1 MKKER
6 SEFREKLMDTDQWQE
21 MEAAEP
27 KKRAL
32 AGGDEKSGNKDQ
44 LSVQAVVSPAQ
55 NEMYADFVVKYMG
68 DFQKD
73 LGDVPGLIFQKIN
86 AIYGVVYAPLTEID
100 ALNISTYS
108 YSFIPKCY
116 THMDFGSLSASGITR
131 LQEHPYLQLK
141 GQGTAIAIVDSGID
155 YRNPLFQNEMGS
167 RILCIWDQT
176 LEGDGT
182 EVPYGR
188 VFWKNDIDRAL
199 ASENPL
205 EIVPSTDTN
214 GHGTRMAAVA
224 AGNYFPEENFSG
236 AAPEAMLIVVKVKQA
251 KKYLREFYLFPSE
264 AELFQENDIMMGVDF
279 AVRTANDRKLPLSV
293 CLGIG
298 SSQGAHI
305 GRNPLSIYVDY
316 ASQFSRISVSIAAGN
331 EGAARHHYAG
341 RLTHRENQASAELRV
356 GNKEPGFTLE
366 FWGEPPEIYNLSLQ
380 SPTGEILDI
389 SASLG
394 DVTQELS
401 FIFVETRVEVNYV
414 SIERQTGYTLA
425 YFRFIQPAAG
435 IWRIFVQGRDGQNV
449 EFHMW
454 LPVQGLISEETYFLE
469 PSPYNTVTAPGDSL
483 ESITV
488 TAYQYRDNSLYVQ
501 ASRGF
506 MPDGNVV
513 PQVATPGVQ
522 IRVPQLN
529 GLYGLASGTSLSA
542 AQTAG
547 AAALLFEWAV
557 VRGNQ
562 PYFTGSSVKN
572 YITRG
577 AKREDRLT
585 YPNRDWGFGEDVII
599 KLQLR
604 KVSKINGFHTFFQN
618 RNQAILLEI

>member
-1 MKKER
+1 
-6 SEFREKLMDTDQWQE
+6 
-21 MEAAEP
+21 ME
-27 KKRAL
+27 
-32 AGGDEKSGNKDQ
+32 NKDAGNLGMQ
-44 LSVQAVVSPAQ
+44 ESVSPAQ
-55 NEMYADFVVKYMG
+55 NEMYADFIVKYMD
-68 DFQKD
+68 DFQED
-73 LGDVPGLIFQKIN
+73 LGDVPGFSFQKIN
-86 AIYGVVYAPLTEID
+86 GIYGVVYAPLTEIGT
-100 ALNISTYS
+100 LNINTYS

-116 THMDFGSLSASGITR
+116 THMDLGGLSASGITR

-141 GQGTAIAIVDSGID
+141 GSGTAVAVVNSGID
-155 YRNPLFQNEMGS
+155 YRNPVFQNEMGS

-176 LEGDGT
+176 LEGDGK

-188 VFWKNDIDRAL
+188 VFWKKDIDQAL
-199 ASENPL
+199 ASGNPL
-205 EIVPSTDTN
+205 EIVPSVDTD
-214 GHGTRMAAVA
+214 GHGTRMAAIA

-236 AAPEAMLIVVKVKQA
+236 AAPEAILIIVKVKPA
-251 KKYLREFYLFPSE
+251 KKYLREFYLFPAE
-264 AELFQENDIMMGVDF
+264 AELFQENDIMTGMDF
-279 AVRTANDRKLPLSV
+279 AVRIANDRRMPLSL

-305 GRNPLSIYVDY
+305 GKNPLSLYVDY
-316 ASQFSRISVSIAAGN
+316 ISQYSLISVSIAAGN

-341 RLTHRENQASAELRV
+341 RLTDRENQASAELRV
-356 GNKEPGFTLE
+356 GNKEPGFTME

-394 DVTQELS
+394 EMTQELS
-401 FIFVETRVEVNYV
+401 FVFVETRVKVNYV
-414 SIERQTGYTLA
+414 SIERQTGYTLV
-425 YFRFIQPAAG
+425 YFQFIQPAPG
-435 IWRIFVQGRDGQNV
+435 IWRIFVRGRDGQNV
-449 EFHMW
+449 GFHIW

-513 PQVATPGVQ
+513 PQVAAPGVQ

-529 GLYGLASGTSLSA
+529 GLYGNASGTSLSA

-557 VRGNQ
+557 IRGNQ

-577 AKREDRLT
+577 AEREERMQ
-585 YPNRDWGFGEDVII
+585 YPNRDWGFGRMD
-599 KLQLR
+599 LY
-604 KVSKINGFHTFFQN
+604 HTFE
-618 RNQAILLEI
+618 LLA

>member
-1 MKKER
+1 M
-6 SEFREKLMDTDQWQE
+6 
-21 MEAAEP
+21 
-27 KKRAL
+27 
-32 AGGDEKSGNKDQ
+32 GNKDAGNLGMQ
-44 LSVQAVVSPAQ
+44 ESVSPAQ
-55 NEMYADFVVKYMG
+55 NEMYADFIVKYMG
-68 DFQKD
+68 NFQED
-73 LGDVPGLIFQKIN
+73 LGDVPDFSFQKIN
-86 AIYGVVYAPLTEID
+86 GIYGVVYAPLTEIGT
-100 ALNISTYS
+100 LNINTYS

-116 THMDFGSLSASGITR
+116 THMDLGSLSASGITR

-141 GQGTAIAIVDSGID
+141 GSGTAVAVVDSGID
-155 YRNPLFQNEMGS
+155 YRNPVFQNEMGS

-176 LEGDGT
+176 LEGDGK

-188 VFWKNDIDRAL
+188 VFWKKDIDQAL
-199 ASENPL
+199 ASGNPL
-205 EIVPSTDTN
+205 EIVPSVDTD
-214 GHGTRMAAVA
+214 GHGTRMAAIA

-236 AAPEAMLIVVKVKQA
+236 AAPEAMLIIVKVKPA
-251 KKYLREFYLFPSE
+251 KKYLREFYLFPAE
-264 AELFQENDIMMGVDF
+264 AEIFQENDIMTGMDF
-279 AVRTANDRKLPLSV
+279 AVRIANDRRMPLSL

-305 GRNPLSIYVDY
+305 GKNPLSLYVDY
-316 ASQFSRISVSIAAGN
+316 ISQYSLISVSIAAGN

-341 RLTHRENQASAELRV
+341 RLTDRENQASAELRV
-356 GNKEPGFTLE
+356 GNKEPGFTME

-394 DVTQELS
+394 EVTQELS
-401 FIFVETRVEVNYV
+401 FVFVETRVKVNYV
-414 SIERQTGYTLA
+414 SIERQTGYTLV
-425 YFRFIQPAAG
+425 YFQFIQPAPG
-435 IWRIFVQGRDGQNV
+435 IWRIFVRGRDGQNV
-449 EFHMW
+449 GFHIW

-513 PQVATPGVQ
+513 PQVAAPGVQ

-529 GLYGLASGTSLSA
+529 GLYGNASGTSLSA

-557 VRGNQ
+557 IRGNQ

-577 AKREDRLT
+577 AEREERMQ
-585 YPNRDWGFGEDVII
+585 YPNRDWGFGRMD
-599 KLQLR
+599 LY
-604 KVSKINGFHTFFQN
+604 HTFE
-618 RNQAILLEI
+618 LLA

>member
-1 MKKER
+1 M
-6 SEFREKLMDTDQWQE
+6 
-21 MEAAEP
+21 
-27 KKRAL
+27 
-32 AGGDEKSGNKDQ
+32 GNKDAGNLGMQ
-44 LSVQAVVSPAQ
+44 ESVSPAQ
-55 NEMYADFVVKYMG
+55 NEMYADFIVKYMD
-68 DFQKD
+68 DFKED
-73 LGDVPGLIFQKIN
+73 LGDVPGFSFQKIN
-86 AIYGVVYAPLTEID
+86 GIYGVVYAPLTEIGT
-100 ALNISTYS
+100 LNINTYS

-116 THMDFGSLSASGITR
+116 THMDLGSLSASGITR
-131 LQEHPYLQLK
+131 LQEHPYLQQK
-141 GQGTAIAIVDSGID
+141 GSGTAVAVVDSGID
-155 YRNPLFQNEMGS
+155 YRNPVFQNEMGS

-176 LEGDGT
+176 LEGDGK

-188 VFWKNDIDRAL
+188 VFWKKDIDQAL
-199 ASENPL
+199 ASGNPL
-205 EIVPSTDTN
+205 EIVPSVDTD
-214 GHGTRMAAVA
+214 GHGTRMAAIA

-236 AAPEAMLIVVKVKQA
+236 AAPEAMLIIVKVKPA
-251 KKYLREFYLFPSE
+251 KKYLREFYLFPAE
-264 AELFQENDIMMGVDF
+264 AELFQENDIMMGMDF
-279 AVRTANDRKLPLSV
+279 AVRIANDRRMPLSL

-305 GRNPLSIYVDY
+305 GKNPLSLYVDY
-316 ASQFSRISVSIAAGN
+316 ISQYSLISVSIAAGN

-341 RLTHRENQASAELRV
+341 RFTDRENQASAELRV
-356 GNKEPGFTLE
+356 GNKEPGFTME

-394 DVTQELS
+394 EMTQELS
-401 FIFVETRVEVNYV
+401 FVFVETRVKVNYV
-414 SIERQTGYTLA
+414 SIERQTGYTLV
-425 YFRFIQPAAG
+425 YFQFIQPAPG
-435 IWRIFVQGRDGQNV
+435 IWRIFVRGRDGQNV
-449 EFHMW
+449 GFHMW

-513 PQVATPGVQ
+513 PQVAAPGVQ

-529 GLYGLASGTSLSA
+529 GLYGNASGTSLSA

-557 VRGNQ
+557 IRGNR

-577 AKREDRLT
+577 AEREERMQ
-585 YPNRDWGFGEDVII
+585 YPNRDWGFGRMD
-599 KLQLR
+599 LY
-604 KVSKINGFHTFFQN
+604 HTFE
-618 RNQAILLEI
+618 LLA

>member
-1 MKKER
+1 M
-6 SEFREKLMDTDQWQE
+6 
-21 MEAAEP
+21 
-27 KKRAL
+27 
-32 AGGDEKSGNKDQ
+32 GNKDAGNLGMQ
-44 LSVQAVVSPAQ
+44 ESVSLAQ
-55 NEMYADFVVKYMG
+55 NEMYADFIVKYMG
-68 DFQKD
+68 DFQED
-73 LGDVPGLIFQKIN
+73 LGDVPGFSFQKIN
-86 AIYGVVYAPLTEID
+86 GIYGVVYAPLTEIGT
-100 ALNISTYS
+100 LNINTYS

-116 THMDFGSLSASGITR
+116 THMDLGSLSASGITR

-141 GQGTAIAIVDSGID
+141 GSGTAVAVVDSGID
-155 YRNPLFQNEMGS
+155 YRNPVFQNEMGS

-176 LEGDGT
+176 LQGDGK

-188 VFWKNDIDRAL
+188 VFWKKDIDQAL
-199 ASENPL
+199 ASGNPL
-205 EIVPSTDTN
+205 EIVPSVDTD
-214 GHGTRMAAVA
+214 GHGTRMAAIA

-236 AAPEAMLIVVKVKQA
+236 AAPEAMLIIVKVKPA
-251 KKYLREFYLFPSE
+251 KKYLREFYLFPAE
-264 AELFQENDIMMGVDF
+264 AELFQENDIMMGMDF
-279 AVRTANDRKLPLSV
+279 AVRIANDRRMPLSL

-298 SSQGAHI
+298 SNQGAHI
-305 GRNPLSIYVDY
+305 GKNPLSLYVDY
-316 ASQFSRISVSIAAGN
+316 ISQYSLISVSIAAGN

-341 RLTHRENQASAELRV
+341 RLTDRENQASVEIRV
-356 GNKEPGFTLE
+356 GNKEPGFTME

-394 DVTQELS
+394 EVTQELS
-401 FIFVETRVEVNYV
+401 FVFVETRVKVNYV
-414 SIERQTGYTLA
+414 SIERQTGYTLV
-425 YFRFIQPAAG
+425 YFQFIQPAPG
-435 IWRIFVQGRDGQNV
+435 IWRIFVRGRDGQNV
-449 EFHMW
+449 GFHMW

-488 TAYQYRDNSLYVQ
+488 TAYQYRDNTLYVQ

-513 PQVATPGVQ
+513 PQVAAPGVQ

-529 GLYGLASGTSLSA
+529 GLYGNASGTSLSA

-557 VRGNQ
+557 IRGNQ

-577 AKREDRLT
+577 AEREERMQ
-585 YPNRDWGFGEDVII
+585 YPNRDWGFGRMD
-599 KLQLR
+599 LY
-604 KVSKINGFHTFFQN
+604 HTFE
-618 RNQAILLEI
+618 LLA

>member
-1 MKKER
+1 
-6 SEFREKLMDTDQWQE
+6 MD
-21 MEAAEP
+21 
-27 KKRAL
+27 
-32 AGGDEKSGNKDQ
+32 
-44 LSVQAVVSPAQ
+44 
-55 NEMYADFVVKYMG
+55 
-68 DFQKD
+68 DFQED
-73 LGDVPGLIFQKIN
+73 LGDVPGFSFQKIN
-86 AIYGVVYAPLTEID
+86 GIYGVVYAPLTEIGRW
-100 ALNISTYS
+100 NINTYS
-108 YSFIPKCY
+108 YSSIPKCY
-116 THMDFGSLSASGITR
+116 THMDLGGLSASGITR
-131 LQEHPYLQLK
+131 LQEQPYLQLK
-141 GQGTAIAIVDSGID
+141 GSGTAVAVVDSGID
-155 YRNPLFQNEMGS
+155 YRNPVFQNEMGS

-176 LEGDGT
+176 LEGDGK

-188 VFWKNDIDRAL
+188 VFWKKDIDQAL
-199 ASENPL
+199 ASGNPL
-205 EIVPSTDTN
+205 EIVPSVDTD
-214 GHGTRMAAVA
+214 GHGTRMAAIA

-236 AAPEAMLIVVKVKQA
+236 AAPEAMLIIVKVKPA
-251 KKYLREFYLFPSE
+251 KKYLREFYLFPAE
-264 AELFQENDIMMGVDF
+264 AEIFQENDIMTGMDF
-279 AVRTANDRKLPLSV
+279 AVRIANDRRMPLSL

-305 GRNPLSIYVDY
+305 GKNPLSLYVDY
-316 ASQFSRISVSIAAGN
+316 ISQYSLISVSIAAGN

-341 RLTHRENQASAELRV
+341 RLTDRENQASAELRV
-356 GNKEPGFTLE
+356 GNKEPGFTME

-394 DVTQELS
+394 EVTQELS
-401 FIFVETRVEVNYV
+401 FVFVETRVKVNYV
-414 SIERQTGYTLA
+414 SIERQTGYTLV
-425 YFRFIQPAAG
+425 YFQFIQPAPG
-435 IWRIFVQGRDGQNV
+435 IWRIFVRGRDGQNV
-449 EFHMW
+449 GFHIW

-513 PQVATPGVQ
+513 PQVAAPGVQ

-529 GLYGLASGTSLSA
+529 GLYGNASGTSLSA

-557 VRGNQ
+557 IRGNQ

-577 AKREDRLT
+577 AEREERMQ
-585 YPNRDWGFGEDVII
+585 YPNRDWGFGRMD
-599 KLQLR
+599 LY
-604 KVSKINGFHTFFQN
+604 HTFE
-618 RNQAILLEI
+618 LLA

>member
-1 MKKER
+1 
-6 SEFREKLMDTDQWQE
+6 
-21 MEAAEP
+21 ME
-27 KKRAL
+27 
-32 AGGDEKSGNKDQ
+32 NKDAGNLGMQ
-44 LSVQAVVSPAQ
+44 ESVSPAQ
-55 NEMYADFVVKYMG
+55 NEMYADFIVKYMG
-68 DFQKD
+68 DFQED
-73 LGDVPGLIFQKIN
+73 LGDVPGFSFQKIN
-86 AIYGVVYAPLTEID
+86 GIYGVVYAPLTEIGT
-100 ALNISTYS
+100 LNINTYS

-116 THMDFGSLSASGITR
+116 THMDLGSLSASGITR

-141 GQGTAIAIVDSGID
+141 GSGTAVAVVDSGID
-155 YRNPLFQNEMGS
+155 YRNPVFQNEMGS

-176 LEGDGT
+176 LQGDGK

-188 VFWKNDIDRAL
+188 VFWKKDIDQAL
-199 ASENPL
+199 ASGNPL
-205 EIVPSTDTN
+205 EIVPSVDTD
-214 GHGTRMAAVA
+214 GHGTRMAAIA

-236 AAPEAMLIVVKVKQA
+236 AAPEAMLIIVKVKPA
-251 KKYLREFYLFPSE
+251 KKYLREFYLFPAE
-264 AELFQENDIMMGVDF
+264 AELFQENDIMTGMDF
-279 AVRTANDRKLPLSV
+279 AVRIANDRRMPLSL

-305 GRNPLSIYVDY
+305 GKNPLSLYVDY
-316 ASQFSRISVSIAAGN
+316 ISQYSLISVSIAAGN

-341 RLTHRENQASAELRV
+341 RLTDRENQASAELRV
-356 GNKEPGFTLE
+356 GNKEPGFTME

-394 DVTQELS
+394 EVTQELS
-401 FIFVETRVEVNYV
+401 FVFVETRVKVNYV
-414 SIERQTGYTLA
+414 SIERQTGYTLV
-425 YFRFIQPAAG
+425 YFQFIQPAPG
-435 IWRIFVQGRDGQNV
+435 IWRIFVRGRDGQNV
-449 EFHMW
+449 GFHIW

-513 PQVATPGVQ
+513 PQVAAPGVQ

-529 GLYGLASGTSLSA
+529 GLYGNASGTSLSA

-557 VRGNQ
+557 IRGNQ

-577 AKREDRLT
+577 AEREERMQ
-585 YPNRDWGFGEDVII
+585 YPNRDWGFGRMD
-599 KLQLR
+599 LY
-604 KVSKINGFHTFFQN
+604 HTFE
-618 RNQAILLEI
+618 LLA

>member
-1 MKKER
+1 M
-6 SEFREKLMDTDQWQE
+6 
-21 MEAAEP
+21 
-27 KKRAL
+27 
-32 AGGDEKSGNKDQ
+32 GNKDAGNLGMQ
-44 LSVQAVVSPAQ
+44 ESVSPAQ
-55 NEMYADFVVKYMG
+55 NEMYADFIVKYMD
-68 DFQKD
+68 DFQED
-73 LGDVPGLIFQKIN
+73 LGDVPGFSFQKIN
-86 AIYGVVYAPLTEID
+86 GIYGVVYAPLTEIGT
-100 ALNISTYS
+100 LNINTYS

-116 THMDFGSLSASGITR
+116 THMDLGSLSASGITR
-131 LQEHPYLQLK
+131 LQEQPYLQLK
-141 GQGTAIAIVDSGID
+141 GSGTAVAVVDSGID
-155 YRNPLFQNEMGS
+155 YRNPVFQNEMGS

-176 LEGDGT
+176 LEGDGK

-188 VFWKNDIDRAL
+188 VFWKKDIDQAL
-199 ASENPL
+199 ASGNPL
-205 EIVPSTDTN
+205 EIVPSVDTD
-214 GHGTRMAAVA
+214 GHGTRMAAIA

-236 AAPEAMLIVVKVKQA
+236 AAPEAMLIIVKVKPA
-251 KKYLREFYLFPSE
+251 KKYLREFYLFPAE
-264 AELFQENDIMMGVDF
+264 AEIFQENDIMTGMDF
-279 AVRTANDRKLPLSV
+279 AVRIANDRRMPLSL

-305 GRNPLSIYVDY
+305 GKNPLSLYVDY
-316 ASQFSRISVSIAAGN
+316 ISQYSLISVSIAAGN

-341 RLTHRENQASAELRV
+341 RLTDRENQASAELRV
-356 GNKEPGFTLE
+356 GNKEPGFTME

-394 DVTQELS
+394 EVTQELS
-401 FIFVETRVEVNYV
+401 FVFVETRVKVNYV
-414 SIERQTGYTLA
+414 SIERQTGYTLV
-425 YFRFIQPAAG
+425 YFQFIQPVPG
-435 IWRIFVQGRDGQNV
+435 IWRIFVRGRDGQNV
-449 EFHMW
+449 GFHMW

-513 PQVATPGVQ
+513 PQVAAPGVQ

-529 GLYGLASGTSLSA
+529 GLYGNASGTSLSA

-557 VRGNQ
+557 IRGNQ

-577 AKREDRLT
+577 AEREERMQ
-585 YPNRDWGFGEDVII
+585 YPNRDWGFGRMD
-599 KLQLR
+599 LY
-604 KVSKINGFHTFFQN
+604 HTFE
-618 RNQAILLEI
+618 LLA

>member
-1 MKKER
+1 
-6 SEFREKLMDTDQWQE
+6 
-21 MEAAEP
+21 ME
-27 KKRAL
+27 
-32 AGGDEKSGNKDQ
+32 NKDAGNWGMQ
-44 LSVQAVVSPAQ
+44 ESVSPAQ
-55 NEMYADFVVKYMG
+55 DEMYADFIVKYMD
-68 DFQKD
+68 DFQED
-73 LGDVPGLIFQKIN
+73 LGDVPGFSFQKIN
-86 AIYGVVYAPLTEID
+86 GIYGVVYAPLTEIGRW
-100 ALNISTYS
+100 NINTYS

-116 THMDFGSLSASGITR
+116 THMDLGSLSASGITR
-131 LQEHPYLQLK
+131 LQEQPYLQLK
-141 GQGTAIAIVDSGID
+141 GSGTAVAVVDSGID
-155 YRNPLFQNEMGS
+155 YRNPVFQNEMGS

-176 LEGDGT
+176 LEGDGK

-188 VFWKNDIDRAL
+188 VFWKKDIDQAL

-205 EIVPSTDTN
+205 EIVPSVDTD
-214 GHGTRMAAVA
+214 GHGTRMAAIA

-236 AAPEAMLIVVKVKQA
+236 AAPEAMLIIVKVKPA
-251 KKYLREFYLFPSE
+251 KKYLREFYLFPAE
-264 AELFQENDIMMGVDF
+264 AELFQENDIMMGMDV
-279 AVRTANDRKLPLSV
+279 AVRIANDRRMPLSL

-305 GRNPLSIYVDY
+305 GKNPLSLYVDY
-316 ASQFSRISVSIAAGN
+316 ISQYSLISVSVAAGN

-341 RLTHRENQASAELRV
+341 RLTERENQASAELRV
-356 GNKEPGFTLE
+356 GNKEPGFTME

-394 DVTQELS
+394 EVTQELS
-401 FIFVETRVEVNYV
+401 FVFVETRVKVNYV
-414 SIERQTGYTLA
+414 SIERQTGYTLV
-425 YFRFIQPAAG
+425 YFQFIQPAPG
-435 IWRIFVQGRDGQNV
+435 IWRIFIRGRDGQNV
-449 EFHMW
+449 GFHMW

-513 PQVATPGVQ
+513 PQVAAPGVQ

-529 GLYGLASGTSLSA
+529 GLYGNASGTSLSA

-557 VRGNQ
+557 IRGNQ

-577 AKREDRLT
+577 AEREERMQ
-585 YPNRDWGFGEDVII
+585 YPNRDWGFGRMD
-599 KLQLR
+599 LY
-604 KVSKINGFHTFFQN
+604 HTFE
-618 RNQAILLEI
+618 LLA

>member
-1 MKKER
+1 
-6 SEFREKLMDTDQWQE
+6 
-21 MEAAEP
+21 ME
-27 KKRAL
+27 
-32 AGGDEKSGNKDQ
+32 NKDAGNLDMQ
-44 LSVQAVVSPAQ
+44 EPVSPAQ
-55 NEMYADFVVKYMG
+55 NEMYADFIVKYMG
-68 DFQKD
+68 NFQED
-73 LGDVPGLIFQKIN
+73 LGDVPGFSFQKIN
-86 AIYGVVYAPLTEID
+86 GIYGVVYAPLTEIGT
-100 ALNISTYS
+100 LNINTYS

-116 THMDFGSLSASGITR
+116 THMDLGSLSASGITR

-141 GQGTAIAIVDSGID
+141 GSGTAVAVVDSGID
-155 YRNPLFQNEMGS
+155 YRNPVFQNEMGS

-176 LEGDGT
+176 LEGDGK

-188 VFWKNDIDRAL
+188 VFWKKDIDQAL
-199 ASENPL
+199 ASGNPL
-205 EIVPSTDTN
+205 EIVPSVDTD
-214 GHGTRMAAVA
+214 GHGTRMAAIA

-236 AAPEAMLIVVKVKQA
+236 AAPEAMLIIVKVKPA
-251 KKYLREFYLFPSE
+251 KKYLREFYLFPAE
-264 AELFQENDIMMGVDF
+264 AELFQENDIMTGMDF
-279 AVRTANDRKLPLSV
+279 AVRIANDRRMPLSL

-305 GRNPLSIYVDY
+305 GKNPLSLYVDY
-316 ASQFSRISVSIAAGN
+316 ISQYSLISVSIAAGN

-341 RLTHRENQASAELRV
+341 RFTDRENQASAELRV
-356 GNKEPGFTLE
+356 GNKEPGFTME

-394 DVTQELS
+394 EMTQELS
-401 FIFVETRVEVNYV
+401 FVFVETRVKVNYV
-414 SIERQTGYTLA
+414 SIERQTGYTLV
-425 YFRFIQPAAG
+425 YFQFIQPAPG
-435 IWRIFVQGRDGQNV
+435 IWRIFVRGRDGQNV
-449 EFHMW
+449 GFHIW

-513 PQVATPGVQ
+513 PQVAAPGVQ

-529 GLYGLASGTSLSA
+529 GLYGNASGTSLSA

-557 VRGNQ
+557 IRGNQ

-577 AKREDRLT
+577 AEREERMQ
-585 YPNRDWGFGEDVII
+585 YPNRDWGFGRMD
-599 KLQLR
+599 LY
-604 KVSKINGFHTFFQN
+604 HTFE
-618 RNQAILLEI
+618 LLA

>member
-585 YPNRDWGFGEDVII
+585 YPNRDWGFGRMD
-599 KLQLR
+599 LY
-604 KVSKINGFHTFFQN
+604 HTFE
-618 RNQAILLEI
+618 LLT

>member
-1 MKKER
+1 M
-6 SEFREKLMDTDQWQE
+6 
-21 MEAAEP
+21 
-27 KKRAL
+27 
-32 AGGDEKSGNKDQ
+32 GNKDAGNLGMQ
-44 LSVQAVVSPAQ
+44 ESVSPAQ
-55 NEMYADFVVKYMG
+55 NEMYADFIVKYMG
-68 DFQKD
+68 DFQED
-73 LGDVPGLIFQKIN
+73 LGDVPGFSFQKIN
-86 AIYGVVYAPLTEID
+86 GIYGVVYAPLTEIGT
-100 ALNISTYS
+100 LNINTYS

-116 THMDFGSLSASGITR
+116 THMDLGSLSASGITR
-131 LQEHPYLQLK
+131 LQEQPYLQLK
-141 GQGTAIAIVDSGID
+141 GSGTAVAVVDSGID
-155 YRNPLFQNEMGS
+155 YRNPVFQNEMGS

-176 LEGDGT
+176 LQGDGK

-188 VFWKNDIDRAL
+188 VFWKKDIDQAL
-199 ASENPL
+199 ASGNPL
-205 EIVPSTDTN
+205 EIVPSVDTD
-214 GHGTRMAAVA
+214 GHGTRMAAIA

-236 AAPEAMLIVVKVKQA
+236 AAPEAMLIIVKVKPA
-251 KKYLREFYLFPSE
+251 KKYLREFYLFPAE
-264 AELFQENDIMMGVDF
+264 AELFQENDIMMGMDF
-279 AVRTANDRKLPLSV
+279 AVRIANDRRMPLSL

-298 SSQGAHI
+298 SNQGAHI
-305 GRNPLSIYVDY
+305 GKNPLSLYVDY
-316 ASQFSRISVSIAAGN
+316 ISQYSLISVSIAAGN

-341 RLTHRENQASAELRV
+341 RLTDRENQASVEIRV
-356 GNKEPGFTLE
+356 GNKEPGFTME

-394 DVTQELS
+394 EVTQELS
-401 FIFVETRVEVNYV
+401 FVFVETRVKVNYV
-414 SIERQTGYTLA
+414 SIERQTGYTLV
-425 YFRFIQPAAG
+425 YFQFIQPAPG
-435 IWRIFVQGRDGQNV
+435 IWRIFVRGRDGQNV
-449 EFHMW
+449 GFHMW

-488 TAYQYRDNSLYVQ
+488 TAYQYRDNTLYVQ

-513 PQVATPGVQ
+513 PQVAAPGVQ

-529 GLYGLASGTSLSA
+529 GLYGNASGTSLSA

-557 VRGNQ
+557 IRGNQ

-577 AKREDRLT
+577 AEREERMQ
-585 YPNRDWGFGEDVII
+585 YPNRDWGFGRMD
-599 KLQLR
+599 LY
-604 KVSKINGFHTFFQN
+604 HTFE
-618 RNQAILLEI
+618 LLA

>member
-1 MKKER
+1 
-6 SEFREKLMDTDQWQE
+6 
-21 MEAAEP
+21 ME
-27 KKRAL
+27 
-32 AGGDEKSGNKDQ
+32 NKDAGNLGMQ
-44 LSVQAVVSPAQ
+44 ESVSPAQ
-55 NEMYADFVVKYMG
+55 NEMYADFIVKYMG
-68 DFQKD
+68 NFQED
-73 LGDVPGLIFQKIN
+73 LGDVPGFSFQKIN
-86 AIYGVVYAPLTEID
+86 GIYGVVYAPLTEIGT
-100 ALNISTYS
+100 LNINTYS

-116 THMDFGSLSASGITR
+116 THMDLGSLSASGITR

-141 GQGTAIAIVDSGID
+141 GSGTAVAVVDSGID
-155 YRNPLFQNEMGS
+155 YRNPVFQNEMGS

-176 LEGDGT
+176 LEGDGK

-188 VFWKNDIDRAL
+188 VFWKKDIDQAL
-199 ASENPL
+199 ASGNPL
-205 EIVPSTDTN
+205 EIVPSVDTD
-214 GHGTRMAAVA
+214 GHGTRMAAIA

-236 AAPEAMLIVVKVKQA
+236 AAPEAMLIIVKVKPA
-251 KKYLREFYLFPSE
+251 KKYLREFYLFPAE
-264 AELFQENDIMMGVDF
+264 AELFQENDIMTGMDF
-279 AVRTANDRKLPLSV
+279 AVRIANDRRMPLSL

-305 GRNPLSIYVDY
+305 GKNPLSLYVDY
-316 ASQFSRISVSIAAGN
+316 ISQYSLISVSIAAGN

-341 RLTHRENQASAELRV
+341 RLTDRENQASVELRV
-356 GNKEPGFTLE
+356 GNKEPGFTME

-394 DVTQELS
+394 EVTQELS
-401 FIFVETRVEVNYV
+401 FVFVETRVKVNYV
-414 SIERQTGYTLA
+414 SIERQTGYTLV
-425 YFRFIQPAAG
+425 YFQFIQPAPG
-435 IWRIFVQGRDGQNV
+435 IWRIFVRGRDGQNV
-449 EFHMW
+449 GFHIW

-513 PQVATPGVQ
+513 PQVAAPGVQ

-529 GLYGLASGTSLSA
+529 GLYGNASGTSLSA

-557 VRGNQ
+557 IRGNQ

-577 AKREDRLT
+577 AEREERMQ
-585 YPNRDWGFGEDVII
+585 YPNRDWGFGRMD
-599 KLQLR
+599 LY
-604 KVSKINGFHTFFQN
+604 HTFE
-618 RNQAILLEI
+618 LLA

>member
-1 MKKER
+1 MKMER

-32 AGGDEKSGNKDQ
+32 TGGDEKSGNKDQ

-469 PSPYNTVTAPGDSL
+469 PSPYNTVTAPGDSQ

-513 PQVATPGVQ
+513 PQVAAPGVQ
-522 IRVPQLN
+522 IRIPQLN

-557 VRGNQ
+557 VRGNR

-585 YPNRDWGFGEDVII
+585 YPNRDWGFGRMD
-599 KLQLR
+599 LY
-604 KVSKINGFHTFFQN
+604 HTFE
-618 RNQAILLEI
+618 LLT

>member
-1 MKKER
+1 M
-6 SEFREKLMDTDQWQE
+6 
-21 MEAAEP
+21 
-27 KKRAL
+27 
-32 AGGDEKSGNKDQ
+32 GNKDAGNLGMQ
-44 LSVQAVVSPAQ
+44 ESVSPAQ
-55 NEMYADFVVKYMG
+55 NEMYADFIVKYMG
-68 DFQKD
+68 DFQED
-73 LGDVPGLIFQKIN
+73 LGDVPGFSFQKIN
-86 AIYGVVYAPLTEID
+86 GIYGVVYAPLTEIGT
-100 ALNISTYS
+100 LNINTYS

-116 THMDFGSLSASGITR
+116 THMDLGSLSASGITR

-141 GQGTAIAIVDSGID
+141 GSGTAVAVVDSGID
-155 YRNPLFQNEMGS
+155 YRNPVFQNEMGS

-176 LEGDGT
+176 LEGDGK

-188 VFWKNDIDRAL
+188 VFWKKDIDQAL
-199 ASENPL
+199 ASGNPL
-205 EIVPSTDTN
+205 EIVPSVDTD
-214 GHGTRMAAVA
+214 GHGTRMAAIA

-236 AAPEAMLIVVKVKQA
+236 AAPEAMLIIVKVKPA
-251 KKYLREFYLFPSE
+251 KKYLREFYLFPAE
-264 AELFQENDIMMGVDF
+264 AELFQENDIMTGMDF
-279 AVRTANDRKLPLSV
+279 AVRIANDRRMPLSL

-305 GRNPLSIYVDY
+305 GKNPLSLYVDY
-316 ASQFSRISVSIAAGN
+316 ISQYSLISVSIAAGN

-341 RLTHRENQASAELRV
+341 RLTDRENQASAELRV
-356 GNKEPGFTLE
+356 GNKEPGFTME

-394 DVTQELS
+394 EVTQELS
-401 FIFVETRVEVNYV
+401 FVFVETRVKVNYV
-414 SIERQTGYTLA
+414 SIERQTGYTLV
-425 YFRFIQPAAG
+425 YFQFIQPAPG
-435 IWRIFVQGRDGQNV
+435 IWRIFIRGRDGQNV
-449 EFHMW
+449 GFHMW

-488 TAYQYRDNSLYVQ
+488 TAYQYRDNTLYVQ

-513 PQVATPGVQ
+513 PQVAAPGVQ

-529 GLYGLASGTSLSA
+529 GLYGNASGTSLSA

-557 VRGNQ
+557 IRGNQ

-577 AKREDRLT
+577 AEREERMQ
-585 YPNRDWGFGEDVII
+585 YPNRDWGFGRMD
-599 KLQLR
+599 LY
-604 KVSKINGFHTFFQN
+604 HTFE
-618 RNQAILLEI
+618 LLA

>member
-1 MKKER
+1 
-6 SEFREKLMDTDQWQE
+6 
-21 MEAAEP
+21 ME
-27 KKRAL
+27 
-32 AGGDEKSGNKDQ
+32 NKDAGNLGMQ
-44 LSVQAVVSPAQ
+44 ESVSPAQ
-55 NEMYADFVVKYMG
+55 NEMYADFIVKYMG
-68 DFQKD
+68 NFQED
-73 LGDVPGLIFQKIN
+73 LGDVPGFSFQKIN
-86 AIYGVVYAPLTEID
+86 GIYGVVYAPLAEIGT
-100 ALNISTYS
+100 LNINTYS

-116 THMDFGSLSASGITR
+116 THMDLGSLSASGITR

-141 GQGTAIAIVDSGID
+141 GSGTAVAVVDSGID
-155 YRNPLFQNEMGS
+155 YRNPVFQNEMGS

-176 LEGDGT
+176 LEGDGK

-188 VFWKNDIDRAL
+188 VFWKKDIDQAL
-199 ASENPL
+199 ASGNPL
-205 EIVPSTDTN
+205 EIVPSVDTD
-214 GHGTRMAAVA
+214 GHGTRMAAIA

-236 AAPEAMLIVVKVKQA
+236 AAPEAMLIIVKVKPA
-251 KKYLREFYLFPSE
+251 KKYLREFYLFPAE
-264 AELFQENDIMMGVDF
+264 AEIFQENDIMTGMDF
-279 AVRTANDRKLPLSV
+279 AVRIANDRRMPLSL

-305 GRNPLSIYVDY
+305 GKNPLSLYVDY
-316 ASQFSRISVSIAAGN
+316 ISQYSLISVSIAAGN

-341 RLTHRENQASAELRV
+341 RLTDRENQASAELRV
-356 GNKEPGFTLE
+356 GNKEPGFTME

-394 DVTQELS
+394 EVTQELS
-401 FIFVETRVEVNYV
+401 FVFVETRVKVNYV
-414 SIERQTGYTLA
+414 SIERQTGYTLV
-425 YFRFIQPAAG
+425 YFQFIQPAPG
-435 IWRIFVQGRDGQNV
+435 IWRIFVRGRDGQNV
-449 EFHMW
+449 GFHMW

-513 PQVATPGVQ
+513 PQVAAPGVQ

-529 GLYGLASGTSLSA
+529 GLYGNVSGTSLSA

-557 VRGNQ
+557 IRGNQ

-577 AKREDRLT
+577 AEREERMQ
-585 YPNRDWGFGEDVII
+585 YPNRDWGFGRMD
-599 KLQLR
+599 LY
-604 KVSKINGFHTFFQN
+604 HTFE
-618 RNQAILLEI
+618 LLA

>member
-1 MKKER
+1 M
-6 SEFREKLMDTDQWQE
+6 
-21 MEAAEP
+21 
-27 KKRAL
+27 
-32 AGGDEKSGNKDQ
+32 GNKDAGN
-44 LSVQAVVSPAQ
+44 LSMQESVSPAQ
-55 NEMYADFVVKYMG
+55 NEMYADFIVKYMD
-68 DFQKD
+68 DFQED
-73 LGDVPGLIFQKIN
+73 LGDVPGFSFQKIN
-86 AIYGVVYAPLTEID
+86 GIYGVVYAPLTEIGRW
-100 ALNISTYS
+100 NINTYS
-108 YSFIPKCY
+108 YSSIPKCY
-116 THMDFGSLSASGITR
+116 THMDLGGLSASGITR
-131 LQEHPYLQLK
+131 LQEQPYLQLK
-141 GQGTAIAIVDSGID
+141 GSGTAVAVVDSGID
-155 YRNPLFQNEMGS
+155 YRNPVFQNEMGS

-176 LEGDGT
+176 LEGDGK

-188 VFWKNDIDRAL
+188 VFWKKDIDQAL
-199 ASENPL
+199 ASGNPL
-205 EIVPSTDTN
+205 EIVPSVDTD
-214 GHGTRMAAVA
+214 GHGTRMAAIA

-236 AAPEAMLIVVKVKQA
+236 AAPEAILIIVKVKPA
-251 KKYLREFYLFPSE
+251 KKYLREFYLFPAE
-264 AELFQENDIMMGVDF
+264 AKLFQENDIMMGMDF
-279 AVRTANDRKLPLSV
+279 AVRIANDRRMPLSL

-305 GRNPLSIYVDY
+305 GKNPLSLYVDY
-316 ASQFSRISVSIAAGN
+316 ISQYSLISVSVAAGN

-341 RLTHRENQASAELRV
+341 RLTERENQALAELRV
-356 GNKEPGFTLE
+356 GNKEPGFTME

-394 DVTQELS
+394 AVTQELS
-401 FIFVETRVEVNYV
+401 FVFVETRVKVNYV
-414 SIERQTGYTLA
+414 SIERQTGYTLV
-425 YFRFIQPAAG
+425 YFQFIQPVPG
-435 IWRIFVQGRDGQNV
+435 IWRIFVRGRDGQNV
-449 EFHMW
+449 GFHMW

-513 PQVATPGVQ
+513 PQVAAPGVQ
-522 IRVPQLN
+522 IRIPLLN
-529 GLYGLASGTSLSA
+529 GLYGNASGTSLSA

-557 VRGNQ
+557 IRGNQ

-577 AKREDRLT
+577 AEREERMQ
-585 YPNRDWGFGEDVII
+585 YPNRDWGFGRMD
-599 KLQLR
+599 LY
-604 KVSKINGFHTFFQN
+604 HTFE
-618 RNQAILLEI
+618 LLA

>member
-1 MKKER
+1 M
-6 SEFREKLMDTDQWQE
+6 
-21 MEAAEP
+21 
-27 KKRAL
+27 
-32 AGGDEKSGNKDQ
+32 GNKDAGN
-44 LSVQAVVSPAQ
+44 LSMQESVSPAQ
-55 NEMYADFVVKYMG
+55 NEMYADFIVKYMD
-68 DFQKD
+68 DFQED
-73 LGDVPGLIFQKIN
+73 LGDVPGFSFQKIN
-86 AIYGVVYAPLTEID
+86 GIYGVVYAPLTEIGRW
-100 ALNISTYS
+100 NINTYS
-108 YSFIPKCY
+108 YSSIPKCY
-116 THMDFGSLSASGITR
+116 THMDLGGLSASGITR

-141 GQGTAIAIVDSGID
+141 GSGTAVAVVDSGID
-155 YRNPLFQNEMGS
+155 YRNPVFQNEMGS

-176 LEGDGT
+176 LEGDGK

-188 VFWKNDIDRAL
+188 VFWKKDIDQAL
-199 ASENPL
+199 ASGNPL
-205 EIVPSTDTN
+205 EIVPSVDTD
-214 GHGTRMAAVA
+214 GHGTRMAAIA

-236 AAPEAMLIVVKVKQA
+236 AAPEAMLIIVKVKPA
-251 KKYLREFYLFPSE
+251 KKYLREFYLFPAE
-264 AELFQENDIMMGVDF
+264 AEIFQENDIMTGMDF
-279 AVRTANDRKLPLSV
+279 AVRIANDRRMPLSL

-305 GRNPLSIYVDY
+305 GKNPLSLYVDY
-316 ASQFSRISVSIAAGN
+316 ISQYSLISVSIAAGN

-341 RLTHRENQASAELRV
+341 RLTDRENQASAELRV
-356 GNKEPGFTLE
+356 GNKEPGFTME

-394 DVTQELS
+394 EVTQELS
-401 FIFVETRVEVNYV
+401 FVFVETRVKVNYV
-414 SIERQTGYTLA
+414 SIERQTGYTLV
-425 YFRFIQPAAG
+425 YFQFIQPAPG
-435 IWRIFVQGRDGQNV
+435 IWRIFVRGRDGQNV
-449 EFHMW
+449 GFHMW

-513 PQVATPGVQ
+513 PQVAAPGVQ

-529 GLYGLASGTSLSA
+529 GLYGNASGTSLSA

-557 VRGNQ
+557 IRGNQ

-577 AKREDRLT
+577 AEREERMQ
-585 YPNRDWGFGEDVII
+585 YPNRDWGFGRMD
-599 KLQLR
+599 LY
-604 KVSKINGFHTFFQN
+604 HTFE
-618 RNQAILLEI
+618 LLA

>member
-1 MKKER
+1 M
-6 SEFREKLMDTDQWQE
+6 
-21 MEAAEP
+21 
-27 KKRAL
+27 
-32 AGGDEKSGNKDQ
+32 GNKDAGN
-44 LSVQAVVSPAQ
+44 LSMQESVSPAQ
-55 NEMYADFVVKYMG
+55 NEMYADFIVKYMD
-68 DFQKD
+68 DFQED
-73 LGDVPGLIFQKIN
+73 LGDVPGFSFQKIN
-86 AIYGVVYAPLTEID
+86 GIYGVVYAPLTEIGRW
-100 ALNISTYS
+100 NINTYS

-116 THMDFGSLSASGITR
+116 THMDLGSLSASGITR

-141 GQGTAIAIVDSGID
+141 GSGTAVAVVDSGID
-155 YRNPLFQNEMGS
+155 YRNPVFQNEMGS

-176 LEGDGT
+176 LEGDGK

-188 VFWKNDIDRAL
+188 VFWKKDIDQAL
-199 ASENPL
+199 ASRNPL
-205 EIVPSTDTN
+205 EMVPSVDTD
-214 GHGTRMAAVA
+214 GHGTRMAAIA

-236 AAPEAMLIVVKVKQA
+236 AAPEAILIIVKVKPA
-251 KKYLREFYLFPSE
+251 KKYLREFYLFPAE
-264 AELFQENDIMMGVDF
+264 AELFQENDIMTGMDF
-279 AVRTANDRKLPLSV
+279 AVRIANDRRMPLSL

-305 GRNPLSIYVDY
+305 GKNPLSLYVDY
-316 ASQFSRISVSIAAGN
+316 ISQYSLISVSIAAGN

-341 RLTHRENQASAELRV
+341 RLTDRENQASAELRV
-356 GNKEPGFTLE
+356 GNKEPGFTME

-394 DVTQELS
+394 AVTQELS
-401 FIFVETRVEVNYV
+401 FVFVETRVKVNYV
-414 SIERQTGYTLA
+414 SIERQTGYTLV
-425 YFRFIQPAAG
+425 YFQFIQPAPG
-435 IWRIFVQGRDGQNV
+435 IWRIFVRGRDGQNV
-449 EFHMW
+449 GFHIW

-513 PQVATPGVQ
+513 PQVAAPGVQ

-529 GLYGLASGTSLSA
+529 GLYGNASGTSLSA

-557 VRGNQ
+557 IRGNQ

-577 AKREDRLT
+577 AEREERMQ
-585 YPNRDWGFGEDVII
+585 YPNRDWGFGRMD
-599 KLQLR
+599 LY
-604 KVSKINGFHTFFQN
+604 HTFE
-618 RNQAILLEI
+618 LLA

>member
-6 SEFREKLMDTDQWQE
+6 SEFREKLMDTDQWLE
-21 MEAAEP
+21 METAEP

-44 LSVQAVVSPAQ
+44 LSVQAAVSPAQ
-55 NEMYADFVVKYMG
+55 NEMYADFIVKYMG
-68 DFQKD
+68 DFQED

-86 AIYGVVYAPLTEID
+86 AIYGVVYAPLTEIG

-116 THMDFGSLSASGITR
+116 THMDLGSLSASGITR

-141 GQGTAIAIVDSGID
+141 GLGTAIAIVDSGID

-224 AGNYFPEENFSG
+224 AGNNFPEENFSG
-236 AAPEAMLIVVKVKQA
+236 AAPEATLIVVKVKQA

-264 AELFQENDIMMGVDF
+264 AELFQENDIMMGMDF

-356 GNKEPGFTLE
+356 GNKEPGFTME

-513 PQVATPGVQ
+513 PQVAAPGVQ

-585 YPNRDWGFGEDVII
+585 YPNRDWGFGRMD
-599 KLQLR
+599 LY
-604 KVSKINGFHTFFQN
+604 HTFE
-618 RNQAILLEI
+618 LLT

>member
-1 MKKER
+1 M
-6 SEFREKLMDTDQWQE
+6 
-21 MEAAEP
+21 
-27 KKRAL
+27 
-32 AGGDEKSGNKDQ
+32 GNKDAGN
-44 LSVQAVVSPAQ
+44 LSMQESVSPAQ
-55 NEMYADFVVKYMG
+55 NEMYADFIVKYMD
-68 DFQKD
+68 DFQED
-73 LGDVPGLIFQKIN
+73 LGDVPGFSFQKIN
-86 AIYGVVYAPLTEID
+86 GIYGVVYAPLTEIGR
-100 ALNISTYS
+100 LNINTYS

-116 THMDFGSLSASGITR
+116 THMDLGGLSASGITR
-131 LQEHPYLQLK
+131 LQEQPYLQLK
-141 GQGTAIAIVDSGID
+141 GSGTAVAVVDSGID
-155 YRNPLFQNEMGS
+155 YRNPVFQNEMGS

-176 LEGDGT
+176 LEGDGK

-188 VFWKNDIDRAL
+188 VFWKKDIDQAL
-199 ASENPL
+199 ASGNPL
-205 EIVPSTDTN
+205 EIVPSVDTD
-214 GHGTRMAAVA
+214 GHGTRMAAIA

-236 AAPEAMLIVVKVKQA
+236 AAPEAMLIIVKVKPA
-251 KKYLREFYLFPSE
+251 KKYLREFYLFPAE
-264 AELFQENDIMMGVDF
+264 AELFQENDIMMGMDF
-279 AVRTANDRKLPLSV
+279 AVRIANDRRMPLSL

-305 GRNPLSIYVDY
+305 GKNPLSLYVDY
-316 ASQFSRISVSIAAGN
+316 ISQYSLISVSIAAGN

-341 RLTHRENQASAELRV
+341 RLTERENQASAELRV
-356 GNKEPGFTLE
+356 GNKEPGFTME

-394 DVTQELS
+394 EVTQELS
-401 FIFVETRVEVNYV
+401 FVFVETRVKVNYV
-414 SIERQTGYTLA
+414 SIERQTGYTLV
-425 YFRFIQPAAG
+425 YFQFIQPAPG
-435 IWRIFVQGRDGQNV
+435 IWRIFVRGRDGQNV
-449 EFHMW
+449 GFHMW

-513 PQVATPGVQ
+513 PQVAAPGVQ

-529 GLYGLASGTSLSA
+529 GLYGNASGTSLSA

-557 VRGNQ
+557 IRGNQ

-577 AKREDRLT
+577 AEREERMQ
-585 YPNRDWGFGEDVII
+585 YPNRDWGFGRMD
-599 KLQLR
+599 LY
-604 KVSKINGFHTFFQN
+604 HTFE
-618 RNQAILLEI
+618 LLA

>member
-1 MKKER
+1 M
-6 SEFREKLMDTDQWQE
+6 
-21 MEAAEP
+21 
-27 KKRAL
+27 
-32 AGGDEKSGNKDQ
+32 GNKDAGNLGMQ
-44 LSVQAVVSPAQ
+44 ESVSPAQ
-55 NEMYADFVVKYMG
+55 NEMYADFIVKYMG
-68 DFQKD
+68 NFQED
-73 LGDVPGLIFQKIN
+73 LGDVPGFSFQKIN
-86 AIYGVVYAPLTEID
+86 GIYGVVYAPLTEIGT
-100 ALNISTYS
+100 LNINTYS

-116 THMDFGSLSASGITR
+116 THMDLGSLSASGITR

-141 GQGTAIAIVDSGID
+141 GSGTAVAVVDSGID
-155 YRNPLFQNEMGS
+155 YRNPVFQNEMGS

-176 LEGDGT
+176 LEGDGK

-188 VFWKNDIDRAL
+188 VFWKKDIDQAL
-199 ASENPL
+199 ASGNPL
-205 EIVPSTDTN
+205 EIVPSVDTD
-214 GHGTRMAAVA
+214 GHGTRMAAIA

-236 AAPEAMLIVVKVKQA
+236 AAPEAILIIVKVKPA
-251 KKYLREFYLFPSE
+251 KKYLREFYLFPAE
-264 AELFQENDIMMGVDF
+264 AEIFQENDIMTGMDF
-279 AVRTANDRKLPLSV
+279 AVRIANDRRMPLSL

-305 GRNPLSIYVDY
+305 GKNPLSLYVDY
-316 ASQFSRISVSIAAGN
+316 ISQYSLISVSVAAGN

-341 RLTHRENQASAELRV
+341 RLTDRENQASAELRV
-356 GNKEPGFTLE
+356 GNKEPGFTME

-394 DVTQELS
+394 EVTQELS
-401 FIFVETRVEVNYV
+401 FVFVETRVKVNYV
-414 SIERQTGYTLA
+414 SIERQTGYTLV
-425 YFRFIQPAAG
+425 YFQFIQPAPG
-435 IWRIFVQGRDGQNV
+435 IWRIFVRGRDGQNV
-449 EFHMW
+449 GFHIW

-513 PQVATPGVQ
+513 PQVAAPGVQ

-529 GLYGLASGTSLSA
+529 GLYGNASGTSLSA

-557 VRGNQ
+557 IRGNQ

-577 AKREDRLT
+577 AEREERMQ
-585 YPNRDWGFGEDVII
+585 YPNRDWGFGRMD
-599 KLQLR
+599 LY
-604 KVSKINGFHTFFQN
+604 HTFE
-618 RNQAILLEI
+618 LLA

>member
-1 MKKER
+1 M
-6 SEFREKLMDTDQWQE
+6 
-21 MEAAEP
+21 
-27 KKRAL
+27 
-32 AGGDEKSGNKDQ
+32 GNKDAGNLGMQ
-44 LSVQAVVSPAQ
+44 ESVSPAQ
-55 NEMYADFVVKYMG
+55 DEMYADFIVKYMG
-68 DFQKD
+68 DFQED
-73 LGDVPGLIFQKIN
+73 LGDVPGFSFQKIN
-86 AIYGVVYAPLTEID
+86 GIYGVVYAPLTEIGT
-100 ALNISTYS
+100 LNINTYS

-116 THMDFGSLSASGITR
+116 THMDLGSLSASGITR

-141 GQGTAIAIVDSGID
+141 GSGTAVAVVDSGID
-155 YRNPLFQNEMGS
+155 YRNPVFQNEMGS

-176 LEGDGT
+176 LEGDGK

-188 VFWKNDIDRAL
+188 VFWKKDIDQAL
-199 ASENPL
+199 ASGNPL
-205 EIVPSTDTN
+205 EIVPSVDTD
-214 GHGTRMAAVA
+214 GHGTRMAAIA

-236 AAPEAMLIVVKVKQA
+236 AAPEAMLIIVKVKPA
-251 KKYLREFYLFPSE
+251 KKYLREFYLFPAE
-264 AELFQENDIMMGVDF
+264 AEIFQENDIMTGMDF
-279 AVRTANDRKLPLSV
+279 AVRIANDRRMPLSL

-305 GRNPLSIYVDY
+305 GKNPLSLYVDY
-316 ASQFSRISVSIAAGN
+316 ISQYSLISVSIAAGN

-341 RLTHRENQASAELRV
+341 RLTDRENQASAELRV
-356 GNKEPGFTLE
+356 GNKEPGFTME

-394 DVTQELS
+394 EVTQELS
-401 FIFVETRVEVNYV
+401 FVFVETRVKVNYV
-414 SIERQTGYTLA
+414 SIERQTGYTLV
-425 YFRFIQPAAG
+425 YFQFIQPAPG
-435 IWRIFVQGRDGQNV
+435 IWRIFVRGRDGQNV
-449 EFHMW
+449 GFHIW

-513 PQVATPGVQ
+513 PQVAAPGVQ

-529 GLYGLASGTSLSA
+529 GLYGNASGTSLSA

-557 VRGNQ
+557 IRGNQ

-577 AKREDRLT
+577 AEREERMQ
-585 YPNRDWGFGEDVII
+585 YPNRDWGFGRMD
-599 KLQLR
+599 LY
-604 KVSKINGFHTFFQN
+604 HTFE
-618 RNQAILLEI
+618 LLA

>member
-1 MKKER
+1 
-6 SEFREKLMDTDQWQE
+6 
-21 MEAAEP
+21 ME
-27 KKRAL
+27 
-32 AGGDEKSGNKDQ
+32 NKDAGNLGMQ
-44 LSVQAVVSPAQ
+44 ESVSPAQ
-55 NEMYADFVVKYMG
+55 NEMYADFIVKYMG
-68 DFQKD
+68 NFQED
-73 LGDVPGLIFQKIN
+73 LGDVPGFSFQKIN
-86 AIYGVVYAPLTEID
+86 GIYGVVYAPLTEIGT
-100 ALNISTYS
+100 LNINTYS

-116 THMDFGSLSASGITR
+116 THMDLGSLSASGITR

-141 GQGTAIAIVDSGID
+141 GSGTAVAVVDSGID
-155 YRNPLFQNEMGS
+155 YRNPVFQNEMGS

-176 LEGDGT
+176 LEGDGK

-188 VFWKNDIDRAL
+188 VFWKKDIDQAL
-199 ASENPL
+199 ASGNPL
-205 EIVPSTDTN
+205 EIVPSVDTD
-214 GHGTRMAAVA
+214 GHGTRMAAIA

-236 AAPEAMLIVVKVKQA
+236 AAPEAMLIIVKVKPA
-251 KKYLREFYLFPSE
+251 KKYLREFYLFPAE
-264 AELFQENDIMMGVDF
+264 AEIFQENDIMTGMDF
-279 AVRTANDRKLPLSV
+279 AVRIANDRRMPLSL

-305 GRNPLSIYVDY
+305 GKNPLSLYVDY
-316 ASQFSRISVSIAAGN
+316 ISQYSLISVSIAAGN

-341 RLTHRENQASAELRV
+341 RLTDRENQASAELRV
-356 GNKEPGFTLE
+356 GNKEPGFTME

-394 DVTQELS
+394 EVTQELS
-401 FIFVETRVEVNYV
+401 FVFVETRVKVNYV
-414 SIERQTGYTLA
+414 SIERQTGYTLV
-425 YFRFIQPAAG
+425 YFQFIQPAPG
-435 IWRIFVQGRDGQNV
+435 IWRIFVRGRDGQNV
-449 EFHMW
+449 GFHMW

-513 PQVATPGVQ
+513 PQVAAPGVQ

-529 GLYGLASGTSLSA
+529 GLYGNASGTSLSA

-557 VRGNQ
+557 IRGNQ

-577 AKREDRLT
+577 AEREERMQ
-585 YPNRDWGFGEDVII
+585 YPNRDWGFGRMD
-599 KLQLR
+599 LY
-604 KVSKINGFHTFFQN
+604 HTFE
-618 RNQAILLEI
+618 LLA

>member
-1 MKKER
+1 MENER
-6 SEFREKLMDTDQWQE
+6 
-21 MEAAEP
+21 
-27 KKRAL
+27 
-32 AGGDEKSGNKDQ
+32 
-44 LSVQAVVSPAQ
+44 PAQ
-55 NEMYADFVVKYMG
+55 NEMYADFIVKYMG
-68 DFQKD
+68 DFQED
-73 LGDVPGLIFQKIN
+73 LGDVPGLRFQKIN
-86 AIYGVVYAPLTEID
+86 SIYGVVYAPLQEIGKMN
-100 ALNISTYS
+100 LNTYF

-116 THMDFGSLSASGITR
+116 TYMDLGSLSASGITR

-141 GQGTAIAIVDSGID
+141 GQGTAIAIIDSGID

-176 LEGDGT
+176 LDG
-182 EVPYGR
+182 ENEKVPYGR
-188 VFWKNDIDRAL
+188 VFWKRDIDRAL

-205 EIVPSTDTN
+205 EIVPSTDQN
-214 GHGTRMAAVA
+214 GHGTRMAAIA
-224 AGNYFPEENFSG
+224 AGNYSPEDDFSG
-236 AAPEAMLIVVKVKQA
+236 AAPDAMLIVVKVKQA
-251 KKYLREFYLFPSE
+251 KKYLREFYLFPSD
-264 AELFQENDIMMGVDF
+264 AELFQENDIMMGMDF
-279 AVRTANDRKLPLSV
+279 AVRIANDRKMPLSV

-305 GRNPLSIYVDY
+305 GKNPLSLYVDY
-316 ASQFSRISVSIAAGN
+316 VSQFSLISVSIAAGN
-331 EGAARHHYAG
+331 EGSARHHYAG
-341 RLTHRENQASAELRV
+341 RLTDRENQAGAELRV
-356 GNKEPGFTLE
+356 GNKEPGFTME
-366 FWGEPPEIYNLSLQ
+366 FWGESPEIYHLSLQ

-401 FIFVETRVEVNYV
+401 FVFVETKIEVNYV
-414 SIERQTGYTLA
+414 SIERQTGYTLV

-435 IWRIFVQGRDGQNV
+435 IWRIFIRGREGQNAG
-449 EFHMW
+449 FHMW

-488 TAYQYRDNSLYVQ
+488 TSYQYRDNSLYVQ

-513 PQVATPGVQ
+513 PQVAAPGVQ
-522 IRVPQLN
+522 VQVPQLN
-529 GLYGLASGTSLSA
+529 GLYGFASGTSLAA
-542 AQTAG
+542 AQIAG

-557 VRGNQ
+557 IRGNQ

-577 AKREDRLT
+577 AKREERIT
-585 YPNRDWGFGEDVII
+585 YPNRDWGYGRLD
-599 KLQLR
+599 LY
-604 KVSKINGFHTFFQN
+604 HTFE
-618 RNQAILLEI
+618 LLT

>member
-1 MKKER
+1 M
-6 SEFREKLMDTDQWQE
+6 
-21 MEAAEP
+21 
-27 KKRAL
+27 
-32 AGGDEKSGNKDQ
+32 GNKDAGNLGMQ
-44 LSVQAVVSPAQ
+44 ESVSPAQ
-55 NEMYADFVVKYMG
+55 NEMYADFIVKYMG
-68 DFQKD
+68 NFQED
-73 LGDVPGLIFQKIN
+73 LGDVPGFSFQKIN
-86 AIYGVVYAPLTEID
+86 GIYGVVYAPLTEIGT
-100 ALNISTYS
+100 LNINTYS

-116 THMDFGSLSASGITR
+116 THMDLGSLSASGITR

-141 GQGTAIAIVDSGID
+141 GSGTAVAVVDSGID
-155 YRNPLFQNEMGS
+155 YRNPVFQNEMGS

-176 LEGDGT
+176 LEGDGK

-188 VFWKNDIDRAL
+188 VFWKKDIDQAL

-205 EIVPSTDTN
+205 EIVPSVDTD
-214 GHGTRMAAVA
+214 GHGTRMAAIA

-236 AAPEAMLIVVKVKQA
+236 AAPEAMLIIVKVKPA
-251 KKYLREFYLFPSE
+251 KKYLREFYLFPAE
-264 AELFQENDIMMGVDF
+264 AEIFQENDIMTGMDF
-279 AVRTANDRKLPLSV
+279 AVRIANDRRMPLSL

-305 GRNPLSIYVDY
+305 GKNPLSLYVDY
-316 ASQFSRISVSIAAGN
+316 ISQYSLISVSIAAGN

-341 RLTHRENQASAELRV
+341 RLTDRENQASAELRV
-356 GNKEPGFTLE
+356 GNKEPGFTME

-394 DVTQELS
+394 EVTQELS
-401 FIFVETRVEVNYV
+401 FVFVETRVKVNYV
-414 SIERQTGYTLA
+414 SIERQTGYTLV
-425 YFRFIQPAAG
+425 YFQFIQPAPG
-435 IWRIFVQGRDGQNV
+435 IWRIFVRGRDGQNV
-449 EFHMW
+449 GFHIW

-513 PQVATPGVQ
+513 PQVAAPGVQ

-529 GLYGLASGTSLSA
+529 GLYGNASGTSLSA

-557 VRGNQ
+557 IRGNQ

-577 AKREDRLT
+577 AEREERMQ
-585 YPNRDWGFGEDVII
+585 YPNRDWGFGRMD
-599 KLQLR
+599 LY
-604 KVSKINGFHTFFQN
+604 HTFE
-618 RNQAILLEI
+618 LLA

>member
-1 MKKER
+1 M
-6 SEFREKLMDTDQWQE
+6 
-21 MEAAEP
+21 
-27 KKRAL
+27 
-32 AGGDEKSGNKDQ
+32 GNKDAGNLGMQ
-44 LSVQAVVSPAQ
+44 ESVSPAQ
-55 NEMYADFVVKYMG
+55 NEMYADFIVKYMG
-68 DFQKD
+68 NFQED
-73 LGDVPGLIFQKIN
+73 LGDVPGFSFQKIN
-86 AIYGVVYAPLTEID
+86 GIYGVVYAPLAEIGT
-100 ALNISTYS
+100 LNINTYS

-116 THMDFGSLSASGITR
+116 THMDLGSLSASGITR

-141 GQGTAIAIVDSGID
+141 GSGTAVAVVDSGID
-155 YRNPLFQNEMGS
+155 YRNPVFQNEMGS

-176 LEGDGT
+176 LEGDGK

-188 VFWKNDIDRAL
+188 VFWKKDIDQAL
-199 ASENPL
+199 ASGNPL
-205 EIVPSTDTN
+205 EIVPSVDTD
-214 GHGTRMAAVA
+214 GHGTRMAAIA

-236 AAPEAMLIVVKVKQA
+236 AAPEAMLIIVKVKPA
-251 KKYLREFYLFPSE
+251 KKYLREFYLFPAE
-264 AELFQENDIMMGVDF
+264 AEIFQENDIMTGMDF
-279 AVRTANDRKLPLSV
+279 AVRIANDRRMPLSL

-305 GRNPLSIYVDY
+305 GKNPLSLYVDY
-316 ASQFSRISVSIAAGN
+316 ISQYSLISVSIAAGN

-341 RLTHRENQASAELRV
+341 RLTDRENQASAELRV
-356 GNKEPGFTLE
+356 GNKEPGFTME

-394 DVTQELS
+394 EVTQELS
-401 FIFVETRVEVNYV
+401 FVFVETRVKVNYV
-414 SIERQTGYTLA
+414 SIERQTGYTLV
-425 YFRFIQPAAG
+425 YFQFIQPAPG
-435 IWRIFVQGRDGQNV
+435 IWRIFVRGRDGQNV
-449 EFHMW
+449 GFHMW

-513 PQVATPGVQ
+513 PQVAAPGVQ

-529 GLYGLASGTSLSA
+529 GLYGNASGTSLSA

-557 VRGNQ
+557 IRGNQ

-577 AKREDRLT
+577 AEREERMQ
-585 YPNRDWGFGEDVII
+585 YPNRDWGFGRMD
-599 KLQLR
+599 LY
-604 KVSKINGFHTFFQN
+604 HTFE
-618 RNQAILLEI
+618 LLA

>member
-1 MKKER
+1 M
-6 SEFREKLMDTDQWQE
+6 
-21 MEAAEP
+21 
-27 KKRAL
+27 
-32 AGGDEKSGNKDQ
+32 GNKDAGNLGMQ
-44 LSVQAVVSPAQ
+44 ESVSPAQ
-55 NEMYADFVVKYMG
+55 NEMYEDFIVKYMG
-68 DFQKD
+68 NFQED
-73 LGDVPGLIFQKIN
+73 LGDVPGFSFQKIN
-86 AIYGVVYAPLTEID
+86 GIYGVVYAPLTEIGT
-100 ALNISTYS
+100 LNINTYS

-116 THMDFGSLSASGITR
+116 THMDLGSLSASGITR

-141 GQGTAIAIVDSGID
+141 GSGTAVAVVDSGID
-155 YRNPLFQNEMGS
+155 YRNPVFQNEMGS

-176 LEGDGT
+176 LEGDGK

-188 VFWKNDIDRAL
+188 VFWKKDIDQAL

-205 EIVPSTDTN
+205 EIVPSVDTD
-214 GHGTRMAAVA
+214 GHGTRMAAIA

-236 AAPEAMLIVVKVKQA
+236 AAPEAMLIIVKVKPA
-251 KKYLREFYLFPSE
+251 KKYLREFYLFPAE
-264 AELFQENDIMMGVDF
+264 AEIFQENDIMTGMDF
-279 AVRTANDRKLPLSV
+279 AVRIANDRRMPLSL

-305 GRNPLSIYVDY
+305 GKNPLSLYVDY
-316 ASQFSRISVSIAAGN
+316 ISQYSLISVSIAAGN

-341 RLTHRENQASAELRV
+341 RLTDRENQASAELRV
-356 GNKEPGFTLE
+356 GNKEPGFTME

-394 DVTQELS
+394 EVTQELS
-401 FIFVETRVEVNYV
+401 FVFVETRVKVNYV
-414 SIERQTGYTLA
+414 SIERQTGYTLV
-425 YFRFIQPAAG
+425 YFQFIQPAPG
-435 IWRIFVQGRDGQNV
+435 IWRIFVRGRDGQNV
-449 EFHMW
+449 GFHIW

-513 PQVATPGVQ
+513 PQVAAPGVQ

-529 GLYGLASGTSLSA
+529 GLYGNASGTSLSA

-557 VRGNQ
+557 IRGNQ

-577 AKREDRLT
+577 AEREERMQ
-585 YPNRDWGFGEDVII
+585 YPNRDWGFGRMD
-599 KLQLR
+599 LY
-604 KVSKINGFHTFFQN
+604 HTFE
-618 RNQAILLEI
+618 LLA

>member
-1 MKKER
+1 M
-6 SEFREKLMDTDQWQE
+6 
-21 MEAAEP
+21 
-27 KKRAL
+27 
-32 AGGDEKSGNKDQ
+32 GNKDAGN
-44 LSVQAVVSPAQ
+44 LSMQESVSPAQ
-55 NEMYADFVVKYMG
+55 NEMYADFIVKYMD
-68 DFQKD
+68 DFQED
-73 LGDVPGLIFQKIN
+73 LGDVPGFSFQKIN
-86 AIYGVVYAPLTEID
+86 GIYGVVYAPLTEIGRW
-100 ALNISTYS
+100 NINTYS
-108 YSFIPKCY
+108 YSSIPKCY
-116 THMDFGSLSASGITR
+116 THMDLGGLSASGITR
-131 LQEHPYLQLK
+131 LQEQPYLQLK
-141 GQGTAIAIVDSGID
+141 GSGTAVAVVDSGID
-155 YRNPLFQNEMGS
+155 YRNPVFQNEMGS

-176 LEGDGT
+176 LEGDGK

-188 VFWKNDIDRAL
+188 VFWKKDIDQAL
-199 ASENPL
+199 ASGNPL
-205 EIVPSTDTN
+205 EIVPSVDTD
-214 GHGTRMAAVA
+214 GHGTRMAAIA

-236 AAPEAMLIVVKVKQA
+236 AAPEAMLIIVKVKPA
-251 KKYLREFYLFPSE
+251 KKYLREFYLFPAE
-264 AELFQENDIMMGVDF
+264 AEIFQENDIMTGMDF
-279 AVRTANDRKLPLSV
+279 AVRIANDRRMPLSL

-305 GRNPLSIYVDY
+305 GKNPLSLYVDY
-316 ASQFSRISVSIAAGN
+316 ISQYSLISVSIAAGN

-341 RLTHRENQASAELRV
+341 RLTDRENQASAELRV
-356 GNKEPGFTLE
+356 GNKEPGFTME

-394 DVTQELS
+394 EMTQELS
-401 FIFVETRVEVNYV
+401 FVFVETRVKVNYV
-414 SIERQTGYTLA
+414 SIERQTGYTLV
-425 YFRFIQPAAG
+425 YFQFIQPAPG
-435 IWRIFVQGRDGQNV
+435 IWRIFVRGRDGQNV
-449 EFHMW
+449 GFHIW

-513 PQVATPGVQ
+513 PQVAAPGVQ

-529 GLYGLASGTSLSA
+529 GLYGNASGTSLSA

-557 VRGNQ
+557 IRGNQ

-577 AKREDRLT
+577 AEREERMQ
-585 YPNRDWGFGEDVII
+585 YPNRDWGFGRMD
-599 KLQLR
+599 LY
-604 KVSKINGFHTFFQN
+604 HTFE
-618 RNQAILLEI
+618 LLA

>member
-1 MKKER
+1 M
-6 SEFREKLMDTDQWQE
+6 
-21 MEAAEP
+21 
-27 KKRAL
+27 
-32 AGGDEKSGNKDQ
+32 GNKDAGNLGMQ
-44 LSVQAVVSPAQ
+44 ESVSPAQ
-55 NEMYADFVVKYMG
+55 NEMYADFIVKYMD
-68 DFQKD
+68 DFQED
-73 LGDVPGLIFQKIN
+73 LGDVPGFSFQKIN
-86 AIYGVVYAPLTEID
+86 GIYGVVYAPLTEIGRW
-100 ALNISTYS
+100 NINTYS
-108 YSFIPKCY
+108 YSSIPKCY
-116 THMDFGSLSASGITR
+116 THMDLGGLSASGITR
-131 LQEHPYLQLK
+131 LQEQPYLQLK
-141 GQGTAIAIVDSGID
+141 GSGTAVAVVDSGID
-155 YRNPLFQNEMGS
+155 YRNPVFQNEMGS

-176 LEGDGT
+176 LEGDGK

-188 VFWKNDIDRAL
+188 VFWKKDIDQAL
-199 ASENPL
+199 ASGNPL
-205 EIVPSTDTN
+205 EIVPSVDTD
-214 GHGTRMAAVA
+214 GHGTRMAAIA

-236 AAPEAMLIVVKVKQA
+236 AAPEAMLIIVKVKPA
-251 KKYLREFYLFPSE
+251 KKYLREFYLFPAE
-264 AELFQENDIMMGVDF
+264 AEIFQENDIMTGMDF
-279 AVRTANDRKLPLSV
+279 AVRIANDRRMPLSL

-305 GRNPLSIYVDY
+305 GKNPLSLYVDY
-316 ASQFSRISVSIAAGN
+316 ISQYSLISVSIAAGN

-341 RLTHRENQASAELRV
+341 RLTDRENQASAELRV
-356 GNKEPGFTLE
+356 GNKEPGFTME

-394 DVTQELS
+394 EVTQELS
-401 FIFVETRVEVNYV
+401 FVFVETRVKVNYV
-414 SIERQTGYTLA
+414 SIERQTGYTLV
-425 YFRFIQPAAG
+425 YFQFIQPAPG
-435 IWRIFVQGRDGQNV
+435 IWRIFVRGRDGQNV
-449 EFHMW
+449 GFHIW

-513 PQVATPGVQ
+513 PQVAAPGVQ

-529 GLYGLASGTSLSA
+529 GLYGNASGTSLSA

-557 VRGNQ
+557 IRGNQ

-577 AKREDRLT
+577 AEREERMQ
-585 YPNRDWGFGEDVII
+585 YPNRDWGFGRMD
-599 KLQLR
+599 LY
-604 KVSKINGFHTFFQN
+604 HTFE
-618 RNQAILLEI
+618 LLA

>member
-1 MKKER
+1 M
-6 SEFREKLMDTDQWQE
+6 
-21 MEAAEP
+21 
-27 KKRAL
+27 
-32 AGGDEKSGNKDQ
+32 GNKDAGNLGMQ
-44 LSVQAVVSPAQ
+44 ESVSPAQ
-55 NEMYADFVVKYMG
+55 NEMYADFIVKYMD
-68 DFQKD
+68 DFQED
-73 LGDVPGLIFQKIN
+73 LGDVPGFSFQKIN
-86 AIYGVVYAPLTEID
+86 GIYGVVYAPLTEIGRW
-100 ALNISTYS
+100 NINTYS
-108 YSFIPKCY
+108 YSSIPKCY
-116 THMDFGSLSASGITR
+116 THMDLGGLSASGITR

-141 GQGTAIAIVDSGID
+141 GSGTAVAVVDSGID
-155 YRNPLFQNEMGS
+155 YRNPVFQNEMGS

-176 LEGDGT
+176 LEGDGK

-188 VFWKNDIDRAL
+188 VFWKKDIDQAL
-199 ASENPL
+199 ASGNPL
-205 EIVPSTDTN
+205 EIVPSVDTD
-214 GHGTRMAAVA
+214 GHGTRMAAIA

-236 AAPEAMLIVVKVKQA
+236 AAPEAILIIVKVKPA
-251 KKYLREFYLFPSE
+251 KKYLREFYLFPAE
-264 AELFQENDIMMGVDF
+264 AELFQENDIMMGMDF
-279 AVRTANDRKLPLSV
+279 AVRIANDRRMPLSL

-305 GRNPLSIYVDY
+305 GKNPLSLYVDY
-316 ASQFSRISVSIAAGN
+316 ISQYSLISVSVAAGN

-341 RLTHRENQASAELRV
+341 RLTDRENQASAELRV
-356 GNKEPGFTLE
+356 GNKEPGFTME

-394 DVTQELS
+394 EVTQELS
-401 FIFVETRVEVNYV
+401 FVFVETRVKVNYV
-414 SIERQTGYTLA
+414 SIERQTGYTLV
-425 YFRFIQPAAG
+425 YFQFIQPAPG
-435 IWRIFVQGRDGQNV
+435 IWRIFVRGRDGQNV
-449 EFHMW
+449 GFHMW

-513 PQVATPGVQ
+513 PQVAAPGVQ

-529 GLYGLASGTSLSA
+529 GLYGNASGTSLSA

-557 VRGNQ
+557 IRGNQ

-577 AKREDRLT
+577 AEREERMQ
-585 YPNRDWGFGEDVII
+585 YPNRDWGFGRMD
-599 KLQLR
+599 LY
-604 KVSKINGFHTFFQN
+604 HTFE
-618 RNQAILLEI
+618 LLA